1 MKMQIAVLL
10 LLLSP
15 VPYALAAPVP
25 AQTPPAAEDAAVHD
39 ELRAL
44 RDGMLDAMNKGD
56 VEREL
61 AYLHPNVVVTWHD
74 AEVSRGREG
83 VRAYLDRNLKGPG
96 RVVAAYRA
104 EVNVDE
110 LTILYGSDTG
120 IAFGSARE
128 HYQLASGG
136 TLDLPS
142 RWTVTLVRVDGK
154 WLIASLHESVNLFDN
169 PLLAAARRTVW
180 WAGGICLVL
189 GLATGVAF
197 GRRGRLRA

>member
-1 MKMQIAVLL
+1 M
-10 LLLSP
+10 SG
-15 VPYALAAPVP
+15 
-25 AQTPPAAEDAAVHD
+25 QTPPAGKDAAVHD

-56 VEREL
+56 VERQL

-83 VRAYLDRNLKGPG
+83 VRAYLDRVLKGPG
-96 RVVAAYRA
+96 RVVAGYRA

-120 IAFGSARE
+120 IAFGSASE
-128 HYQLASGG
+128 HYRLVRGG
-136 TLDLPS
+136 TLDLQS

-154 WLIASLHESVNLFDN
+154 WLIASLHESVNLFAN
-169 PLLAAARRTVW
+169 PLLAAARRTAW

-189 GLATGVAF
+189 GLAAGVAF